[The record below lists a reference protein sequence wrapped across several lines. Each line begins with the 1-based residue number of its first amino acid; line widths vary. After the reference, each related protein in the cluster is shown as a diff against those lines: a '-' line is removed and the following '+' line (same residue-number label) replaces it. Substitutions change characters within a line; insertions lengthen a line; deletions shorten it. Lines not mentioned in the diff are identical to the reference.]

1 MAAMETL
8 GSLSSERERRADEA
22 TRHVE
27 ARYKCAYI
35 KDRVGEVT
43 EGVITGITHFGLF
56 VTLRELNV
64 DGLAHVT
71 SLGNDYY
78 HLRDGGLRL
87 VGERTGQSFCLGDE
101 VKVRILKVAVDDAK
115 IDLAIVADERAGAGR
130 RVRDAGPRP
139 NRVAR

>member
-1 MAAMETL
+1 
-8 GSLSSERERRADEA
+8 
-22 TRHVE
+22 
-27 ARYKCAYI
+27 
-35 KDRVGEVT
+35 VGEVT
-43 EGVITGITHFGLF
+43 DGVITGITHFGLF

-87 VGERTGQSFCLGDE
+87 VGERTGQGFCLGDE